1 MNNKTQMLKGILEG
15 CVLQILE
22 REACYSGMIVEKLR
36 ECGFRD
42 ISEGT
47 LFPLLLRLEN
57 RELFEIERVKNP
69 LGPSRKFYK
78 LNAYGKEE
86 LKNFRAEWEEM
97 KKITDAVLGG
107 VDFNERKKETE
118 ETS

>member
-22 REACYSGMIVEKLR
+22 REACYSGMLVEKLR
-36 ECGFRD
+36 GYGFED

-69 LGPSRKFYK
+69 LGPSRKYYK
-78 LNAYGKEE
+78 LNDYGKKE
-86 LKNFRAEWEEM
+86 LEIFRAEWEEM
-97 KKITDAVLGG
+97 KKLTDNVLRG
-107 VDFNERKKETE
+107 VDRNETE
-118 ETS
+118 K